1 MKIDINKI
9 YIKICENQS
18 TNEIEN
24 ENTKF
29 NKYIQEL
36 SLFHQFMPD
45 VLDST
50 RNLNFSWC
58 GGIFN
63 LVIIFDL

>member
-18 TNEIEN
+18 TNGIEN

-50 RNLNFSWC
+50 RN
-58 GGIFN
+58 
-63 LVIIFDL
+63 